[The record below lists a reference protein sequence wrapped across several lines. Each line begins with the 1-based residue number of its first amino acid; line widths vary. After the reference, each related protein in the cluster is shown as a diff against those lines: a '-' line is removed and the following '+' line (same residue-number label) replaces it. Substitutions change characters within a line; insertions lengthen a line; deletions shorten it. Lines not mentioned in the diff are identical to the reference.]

1 MVVDREDAP
10 PGENL
15 EARFQ
20 VGFNASDNVA
30 CQFELYPE
38 QDMGFVIFTNGDTGW
53 LLVDALREY
62 LVIGQDL

>member
-1 MVVDREDAP
+1 M
-10 PGENL
+10 

-38 QDMGFVIFTNGDTGW
+38 QDMGLVIFTNGDTGW